1 MVKTKKTDQ
10 KNYLTLNKINVN
22 AGVISWYRSELV
34 KLVKLM
40 CKTYEQKILSLY
52 TDKSSKQQL
61 KEIKYATDD
70 SIGSQSRI
78 LLNKLNKVYSEYY
91 DKKGKVKS
99 EGMVAKVEKALKKS
113 FEMSFYAFVSKL
125 GKDYEGSSVIK
136 RIISQFSPET
146 LNNKQ
151 KFLKAFALKEKVYSE
166 VSENIKKTTIMNNT
180 ELIKSLQQ
188 QYHREI
194 SQCVYQSII
203 DGKPQ
208 KELVSLIKQA
218 GAKTTRR
225 ANLIASDQVNKAHS
239 VLYRQE
245 LKQHGI
251 KKMRW
256 IHLGGGKTDRK
267 THITNAP
274 KGLNGAIFDVTKGLY
289 DPSVNKYIF
298 PAELPFCYDKNTEVY
313 TENGFELV
321 KDVKVGTKV
330 LTLNPYTKN
339 LEWGTCINT
348 FEKDCENIAIIE
360 GKRLHIAVDPNHT
373 FFTYKRIEHTNG
385 TTIEPR
391 FTQNVYMLGKR
402 ANKFYASSEWI
413 GKEYESIKI
422 GNKNIPI
429 NDYLFLMGYYL
440 SEGNISS
447 RNTTSEIKISQYTYL
462 DKMYEDLK
470 YFNPH
475 KNKTAITIYD
485 KDLKEYLRQFGKS
498 DKKFVPQ
505 IIKDLSKDKI
515 RIFLNAFC
523 LGDGVLEKTR
533 KTNLFEGKIYNVYS
547 TSSKRLAD
555 DLTELIIKSGMAVN
569 YRINRNKGKIS
580 QFKNGKYELKTD
592 IYVLQ
597 ECKSIYKQ
605 LETCDI
611 REEKYN
617 DKVYDIEVDTNHTL
631 LIKSKTHIH
640 WNSNCRCSLI
650 PILEV

>member
-1 MVKTKKTDQ
+1 MKKLD
-10 KNYLTLNKINVN
+10 KK
-22 AGVISWYRSELV
+22 ADGGVI
-34 KLVKLM
+34 
-40 CKTYEQKILSLY
+40 
-52 TDKSSKQQL
+52 
-61 KEIKYATDD
+61 
-70 SIGSQSRI
+70 
-78 LLNKLNKVYSEYY
+78 
-91 DKKGKVKS
+91 
-99 EGMVAKVEKALKKS
+99 AKVL
-113 FEMSFYAFVSKL
+113 
-125 GKDYEGSSVIK
+125 
-136 RIISQFSPET
+136 SQFSPDIMSD
-146 LNNKQ
+146 KA
-151 KFLKAFALKEKVYSE
+151 KFVKAFSLKKKLYNQVAT
-166 VSENIKKTTIMNNT
+166 NLKKTMIMNNV
-180 ELIKSLQQ
+180 ELIKSIHQQ
-188 QYHREI
+188 FHREI
-194 SQCVYQSII
+194 SQSVYDCIVN
-203 DGKPQ
+203 GRPQ
-208 KELVSLIKQA
+208 KELVSMIKTCGQ
-218 GAKTTRR
+218 KTTRR
-225 ANLIASDQVNKAHS
+225 ANLIATDQVNKTHS

-245 LKQHGI
+245 LKQNGI
-251 KKMRW
+251 TKARW
-256 IHLGGGKTDRK
+256 IHIGGGKTDRK
-267 THITNAP
+267 THIAKAP
-274 KGLNGAIFDVTKGLY
+274 NGLNGAIFDLTKGIY
-289 DPSVNKYIF
+289 DKAVNKFIQ

-313 TENGFELV
+313 TENGFELIKNV
-321 KDVKVGTKV
+321 NVGTKV

-373 FFTYKRIEHTNG
+373 FFTYKRIEHKNG
-385 TTIEPR
+385 ITIEPR
-391 FTQNVYMLGKR
+391 FTQNVYKLGKR

-429 NDYLFLMGYYL
+429 NDYLLLMGYFL
-440 SEGNISS
+440 SEGNVSS

-470 YFNPH
+470 YFEPH

-485 KDLKEYLRQFGKS
+485 RELKEYLRQFGKS

-505 IIKDLSKDKI
+505 IIKDLPKDKI

-533 KTNLFEGKIYNVYS
+533 KTKLFEGKIYNIYY

-555 DLTELIIKSGMAVN
+555 DLTELIIKTGMAVN
-569 YRINRNKGKIS
+569 YRVNRNKGKIS

-592 IYVLQ
+592 IYVIQ

-617 DKVYDIEVDTNHTL
+617 DKVYDIEVNTNHTL

-640 WNSNCRCSLI
+640 WNSNCRCQAE